1 MGTTFSEGK
10 KPENK
15 ITISRGGDVPARK
28 LDTTTG
34 KVDRSFAQPSPTVE
48 QPVVVPKVHAN
59 KEDAA
64 EALEKNSKKKR
75 KYVPQ
80 DSRGLGSTKPPE

>member
-1 MGTTFSEGK
+1 MGTTFGEGM

-15 ITISRGGDVPARK
+15 ITISKSGDVPARK
-28 LDTTTG
+28 LNTTT
-34 KVDRSFAQPSPTVE
+34 KQTDRSFAQPSPTVE

-59 KEDAA
+59 KQDAA

-75 KYVPQ
+75 KYTPQ
-80 DSRGLGSTKPPE
+80 DSRDLGSTKSPE